1 MIDAESGAWSFTPAK
16 SNWFGNDSFEV
27 TVTDDEGGTTLQTVS
42 ITLANV
48 EDPTFTT
55 GQVSPTPEA
64 VTPAPK
70 PTASPT
76 EEAVSDN
83 GSVDESDEAEFID
96 TSSNEEATNNTETDS
111 LIDVNPDDTSGF
123 PAPIEAN
130 DIFVSV
136 LSDRPTTIKS
146 FEDTKPTVEVTQT
159 FLQEL
164 ASFWKDDGLSV
175 MQPDETGRN
184 SPEFIND
191 VNKMLVDL
199 DNAADIENKEMK
211 MSAEAIAGVSITLT
225 AGFVS
230 WALRAGSLIASFL
243 AVMPAWRHLDP
254 MPILAADEKS
264 RRKLS
269 PLDDDDDFDEI
280 LDEDTEKTVD
290 DLFDR

>member
-1 MIDAESGAWSFTPAK
+1 
-16 SNWFGNDSFEV
+16 EV
-27 TVTDDEGGTTLQTVS
+27 TVTDDEGGTTSQTVS
-42 ITLANV
+42 IMLANV
-48 EDPTFTT
+48 QDEVLTT
-55 GQVSPTPEA
+55 IVPVSPTPEA

-70 PTASPT
+70 PTDSAT
-76 EEAVSDN
+76 EETDS
-83 GSVDESDEAEFID
+83 SESDETEVID
-96 TSSNEEATNNTETDS
+96 ISSDDQATDNTETDNTETDS
-111 LIDVNPDDTSGF
+111 IIDANPDDISGL
-123 PAPIEAN
+123 PAPIQAN

-136 LSDRPTTIKS
+136 LSDRPTTINS
-146 FEDTKPTVEVTQT
+146 FEDTKPTVEITQT

-191 VNKMLVDL
+191 VNQMLADL

-211 MSAEAIAGVSITLT
+211 MSAEAITGVSITLT

-230 WALRAGSLIASFL
+230 WALRAGSLVASFL

-269 PLDDDDDFDEI
+269 PLEGDDDFDEI